1 LDLGL
6 SFSFL
11 NFNFCFL
18 IYYGAFMI
26 KSMTGYGRGE
36 WQEGERRLEVEV
48 KSFNHRYLDISPHL
62 PRRLNS
68 LEAQVRTLI
77 KQRVSRGRVEVS
89 VQIDDSSL
97 AEQKLEL
104 DIALAQ
110 DYHLALKTLRQELG
124 IPGEIRL
131 ETLANFREIFTRK
144 EVETDLEKEWA
155 SLQIALEAGLRNLE
169 QMRRDEGLALRED
182 FLGRLTAIGEMTREI
197 ERKAPLA
204 LEACR
209 DRLAERVQEL
219 SRGLPVDEV
228 RLAQEVAYLAERSD
242 ITEELVRIRSHLNQF
257 REMLDDSE
265 PVGRKLEFLLQEI
278 NREANTIGSKASDA
292 GIAQVAVEIKSELEK
307 MREQVQNVE

>member
-1 LDLGL
+1 
-6 SFSFL
+6 
-11 NFNFCFL
+11 
-18 IYYGAFMI
+18 MI

-36 WQEGERRLEVEV
+36 WQEGERRVEVEV

-68 LEAQVRTLI
+68 LEAQVRNLI
-77 KQRVSRGRVEVS
+77 KQLVSRGRVEVS
-89 VQIDDSSL
+89 VQTDDSSRV
-97 AEQKLEL
+97 EQKLEL
-104 DIALAQ
+104 DIALAR
-110 DYHLALKTLRQELG
+110 DYHLALKTLQQELG
-124 IPGEIRL
+124 ILGEIRL
-131 ETLANFREIFTRK
+131 ETLANFRDIFSRK

-155 SLQIALEAGLRNLE
+155 SLQVALEAALRSLE
-169 QMRRDEGLALRED
+169 QMRRDEGLALRGD
-182 FLGRLTAIGEMTREI
+182 FLGRLTSIEEMAGKI
-197 ERKAPLA
+197 EKKAPLA

-209 DRLAERVQEL
+209 DRLAQRVQEL
-219 SRGLPVDEV
+219 SRGIPVDEV

-292 GIAQVAVEIKSELEK
+292 GIAQEAMEIKSELEK

>member
-1 LDLGL
+1 
-6 SFSFL
+6 
-11 NFNFCFL
+11 
-18 IYYGAFMI
+18 MI

-36 WQEGERRLEVEV
+36 WQGDEKRVEVEV

-68 LEAQVRTLI
+68 LETQVRNLI
-77 KQRVSRGRVEVS
+77 KQRVSRGRLEVS
-89 VQIDDSSL
+89 VQSDDSSL
-97 AEQKLEL
+97 VEQKLEL
-104 DIALAQ
+104 DVALAQ
-110 DYHLALKTLRQELG
+110 DYHLALKTLQQELG

-131 ETLANFREIFTRK
+131 ETLANFRDIFTRK

-155 SLQIALEAGLRNLE
+155 SLQTALEAALRSLE
-169 QMRRDEGLALRED
+169 QMRRDEGLALRGD
-182 FLGRLTAIGEMTREI
+182 FLGRLTAVEEMAREI
-197 ERKAPLA
+197 EKKAPLA

-219 SRGLPVDEV
+219 SRGLPVDEA
-228 RLAQEVAYLAERSD
+228 RLAQEVAYLAEHSD

-292 GIAQVAVEIKSELEK
+292 GIAQVAVGIKSELEK

>member
-1 LDLGL
+1 
-6 SFSFL
+6 
-11 NFNFCFL
+11 
-18 IYYGAFMI
+18 
-26 KSMTGYGRGE
+26 MTGYGRGE
-36 WQEGERRLEVEV
+36 WQENEKRLEVEV
-48 KSFNHRYLDISPHL
+48 KSFNHRFLDISPHL

-68 LEAQVRTLI
+68 LEARVRSVI
-77 KQRVSRGRVEVS
+77 RQRLSRGRVEVS
-89 VQIDDSSL
+89 VQIEDASL
-97 AEQKLEL
+97 VEQRLEL
-104 DIALAQ
+104 DVALAR
-110 DYHLALKTLRQELG
+110 DYHLGLKTLQQELG
-124 IPGEIRL
+124 ILGEIRL

-155 SLQIALEAGLRNLE
+155 SLQTALEAALRSLE
-169 QMRRDEGLALRED
+169 QMRQDEGLALRED
-182 FLGRLTAIGEMTREI
+182 FLGRLTALEEMTKEI
-197 ERKAPLA
+197 EKKAPLA

-219 SRGLPVDEV
+219 SRGLPVDET

-257 REMLDDSE
+257 RQMLDDSE

-292 GIAQVAVEIKSELEK
+292 GIAHVTVEIKSELEK

>member
-1 LDLGL
+1 
-6 SFSFL
+6 
-11 NFNFCFL
+11 
-18 IYYGAFMI
+18 MI

-36 WQEGERRLEVEV
+36 WQEGERHVEVEV
-48 KSFNHRYLDISPHL
+48 KSFNHRYLDVSPHL

-68 LEAQVRTLI
+68 LEAQVRNLI

-89 VQIDDSSL
+89 VQTDDSSL
-97 AEQKLEL
+97 VEQKLEL
-104 DIALAQ
+104 DTALAQ
-110 DYHLALKTLRQELG
+110 DYHLALKTLQQELG

-131 ETLANFREIFTRK
+131 ETLANFRDIFTRK

-155 SLQIALEAGLRNLE
+155 FLQIALEAALRNLE
-169 QMRRDEGLALRED
+169 QMRRDEGLALRGD

-197 ERKAPLA
+197 EKKAPLA
-204 LEACR
+204 LEASR
-209 DRLAERVQEL
+209 DRLAQRVQEL
-219 SRGLPVDEV
+219 SRGIPVDEV

-265 PVGRKLEFLLQEI
+265 PAGRKLEFLLQEV

-292 GIAQVAVEIKSELEK
+292 GIAQVAVGIKSELEK

>member
-1 LDLGL
+1 
-6 SFSFL
+6 
-11 NFNFCFL
+11 
-18 IYYGAFMI
+18 MI

-36 WQEGERRLEVEV
+36 WPEGEKRVEVEV

-68 LEAQVRTLI
+68 LEAQVRNLI
-77 KQRVSRGRVEVS
+77 KQRISRGRVEVS

-97 AEQKLEL
+97 VEQKLEL

-110 DYHLALKTLRQELG
+110 DYHLALKTLQRELG
-124 IPGEIRL
+124 TPGEIRL
-131 ETLANFREIFTRK
+131 ETLANFRDIFTRK

-155 SLQIALEAGLRNLE
+155 SLQIALEAALRSLE
-169 QMRRDEGLALRED
+169 QMRRDEGLALRGD
-182 FLGRLTAIGEMTREI
+182 FLGRLTAIEKMAREI
-197 ERKAPLA
+197 EKKAPLA

-278 NREANTIGSKASDA
+278 NREANTLGSKASDA

>member
-1 LDLGL
+1 
-6 SFSFL
+6 
-11 NFNFCFL
+11 
-18 IYYGAFMI
+18 MI

-36 WQEGERRLEVEV
+36 WQEGERRVEVEV
-48 KSFNHRYLDISPHL
+48 KSFNHRYLDVSPHL

-68 LEAQVRTLI
+68 LEAQVRNLI

-89 VQIDDSSL
+89 VQTDDSSL
-97 AEQKLEL
+97 VEQKLEL
-104 DIALAQ
+104 DTALAQ
-110 DYHLALKTLRQELG
+110 DYHLALKTLQQELG

-131 ETLANFREIFTRK
+131 ETLANFRDIFTRK

-155 SLQIALEAGLRNLE
+155 FLQIALEAALRNLE
-169 QMRRDEGLALRED
+169 QMRRDEGLALRGD

-197 ERKAPLA
+197 EKKAPLA
-204 LEACR
+204 LEASR
-209 DRLAERVQEL
+209 DRLAQRVQEL
-219 SRGLPVDEV
+219 SRGIPVDEV

-265 PVGRKLEFLLQEI
+265 PAGRKLEFLLQEV

-292 GIAQVAVEIKSELEK
+292 GIAQVAVGIKSELEK

>member
-1 LDLGL
+1 
-6 SFSFL
+6 
-11 NFNFCFL
+11 
-18 IYYGAFMI
+18 MI

-68 LEAQVRTLI
+68 LEAQVRNLI

-97 AEQKLEL
+97 TEQKLEL
-104 DIALAQ
+104 DILLAQ

-197 ERKAPLA
+197 EKKAPLA

-292 GIAQVAVEIKSELEK
+292 GIAQMAVGIKSELEK

>member
-1 LDLGL
+1 
-6 SFSFL
+6 L

-18 IYYGAFMI
+18 NFYGAFMI

-36 WQEGERRLEVEV
+36 WQEGERRVEVEV

-68 LEAQVRTLI
+68 LEAQVRNLI

-97 AEQKLEL
+97 VEQKLEL
-104 DIALAQ
+104 DIALAR
-110 DYHLALKTLRQELG
+110 DYHLALKTLQKELG
-124 IPGEIRL
+124 ILGELRL
-131 ETLANFREIFTRK
+131 ETLANFRDIFSRK

-155 SLQIALEAGLRNLE
+155 SLQVALEAALRNLE
-169 QMRRDEGLALRED
+169 QMRRDEGLALRGD
-182 FLGRLTAIGEMTREI
+182 FLGRLRAIEEMTREI
-197 ERKAPLA
+197 EKKAPLA

-209 DRLAERVQEL
+209 DRLAQRVQEL
-219 SRGLPVDEV
+219 SRGIPVDEV

-292 GIAQVAVEIKSELEK
+292 GIAQEAMEVKSELEK